1 MANFKDGVIRNGS
14 SPGSGTTI
22 GKVRNYSIKGG
33 EKMDETSA
41 VAVYHFLVKNI
52 F

>member
-1 MANFKDGVIRNGS
+1 MKSGVIRDGGS
-14 SPGSGTTI
+14 AGSGTPV

-41 VAVYHFLVKNI
+41 VAVYHFLIKNI